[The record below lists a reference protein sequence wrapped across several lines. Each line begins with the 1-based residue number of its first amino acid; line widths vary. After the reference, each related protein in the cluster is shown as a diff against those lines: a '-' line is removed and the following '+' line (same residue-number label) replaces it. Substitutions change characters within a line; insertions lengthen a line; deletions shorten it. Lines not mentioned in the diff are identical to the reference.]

1 VLRQGGVLA
10 GYVIHTPPGLSEA
23 DLESAG
29 DLGPSFVAGM
39 DDPAASAALSGFDVL
54 HVQDVT
60 ARFRETGLAWIEGL
74 GDREALLREELG
86 DVEHEYELERKGCI
100 IEGIE
105 SGLLRRSY
113 CVFKRR

>member
-1 VLRQGGVLA
+1 MLRQGGVLA

-60 ARFRETGLAWIEGL
+60 ARFRATGLAWIEGL